1 MVKKKRKKHRRRK
14 RIGLVL
20 LIFLA
25 MIAVGGLLVWKVFTV
40 HDVEVEGN
48 AIYSDEKIE
57 RWVLNDEYS
66 WNSLYVYFKY
76 KLKDMEEIPFVD
88 SLEVSLKSPHIL
100 SVQVYEKG
108 ILGYVY
114 IPSLG
119 QNAYIDK
126 DGFVVEL
133 STDVIEGSTKISGLP
148 VQTAKLYEKL
158 PLEKS
163 GILKTLLSVTQLL
176 TKYELLPN
184 LIYVTDADEVL
195 LSYGD
200 VQVNIGGNVYLNEKI
215 VRLQQI
221 MPNLEGMTGT
231 LHMENWSETN
241 TDIIFAKGELLELPK
256 DVQTVPVSEGEDDA
270 QRAPDSDVDDQ
281 KGDTSD
287 EDTSVDDAD
296 QDVKADDLD
305 EAATGNDSSGTEDVQ
320 PDLDADQAK
329 PDAGDE

>member
-20 LIFLA
+20 LILLA
-25 MIAVGGLLVWKVFTV
+25 IIALGGLLAWKVFTV
-40 HDVEVEGN
+40 QEVEVEGN

-133 STDVIEGSTKISGLP
+133 SSDVIEGSTKISGLP
-148 VQTAKLYEKL
+148 VQTAELYEKL

-163 GILKTLLSVTQLL
+163 AVLKTLLSVTQLL
-176 TKYELLPN
+176 TKYELSPD

-256 DVQTVPVSEGEDDA
+256 DVQTVPVSEGDGDTW
-270 QRAPDSDVDDQ
+270 QDSDSDADTDADTQ
-281 KGDTSD
+281 K
-287 EDTSVDDAD
+287 EDTSAEDISDGDA
-296 QDVKADDLD
+296 
-305 EAATGNDSSGTEDVQ
+305 
-320 PDLDADQAK
+320 
-329 PDAGDE
+329 

>member
-20 LIFLA
+20 LILLA
-25 MIAVGGLLVWKVFTV
+25 IIAVGGLLVWKVFTV
-40 HDVEVEGN
+40 QDVEVEGN

-158 PLEKS
+158 PFEKS
-163 GILKTLLSVTQLL
+163 GVLKTLLSVTQLL
-176 TKYELLPN
+176 TKYELPPD

-256 DVQTVPVSEGEDDA
+256 DVQTVPVTEGEDDA
-270 QRAPDSDVDDQ
+270 
-281 KGDTSD
+281 
-287 EDTSVDDAD
+287 
-296 QDVKADDLD
+296 
-305 EAATGNDSSGTEDVQ
+305 
-320 PDLDADQAK
+320 
-329 PDAGDE
+329 

>member
-20 LIFLA
+20 LILLA
-25 MIAVGGLLVWKVFTV
+25 IIAVGGLLVWKVFTV
-40 HDVEVEGN
+40 QDVEVEGN

-163 GILKTLLSVTQLL
+163 GVLKTLLSVTQLL
-176 TKYELLPN
+176 TKYELPPD

-256 DVQTVPVSEGEDDA
+256 DVQTVPVTEGEDDA
-270 QRAPDSDVDDQ
+270 QQASDSDIDVDAQEGDAS
-281 KGDTSD
+281 KGDTS
-287 EDTSVDDAD
+287 
-296 QDVKADDLD
+296 ADDTD
-305 EAATGNDSSGTEDVQ
+305 
-320 PDLDADQAK
+320 PDADQAK